1 MFYEDILRKL
11 NQQKIKFVVVGGIA
25 FNLLGG
31 SRATQDLDILI
42 MMDNENISRLINLLL
57 ENGYK
62 PRQQVDPYDFTN
74 REIREDWIKNKNMKA
89 FNFYKDYQSFEEI
102 DIIIDSPVDFKEA
115 LTNATIFKI
124 DDIQIPVISID
135 NLITMKE
142 ADGREIDKFDINEL
156 KIIKKIKNAEK

>member
-1 MFYEDILRKL
+1 M
-11 NQQKIKFVVVGGIA
+11 
-25 FNLLGG
+25 
-31 SRATQDLDILI
+31 
-42 MMDNENISRLINLLL
+42 

-62 PRQQVDPYDFTN
+62 PRQQVDPHDFTN

-115 LTNATIFKI
+115 LINATIFKI

-142 ADGREIDKFDINEL
+142 AAGREIDKFDINEL